1 MLEPNKAWKD
11 ALQLRSYELD
21 QAISQSQVLY
31 FASTMA
37 DFDDGDDVESHS
49 VSEEDAEETDEA
61 SGGVSVL
68 CIDHQGCALLQLRG
82 NCCPPMPGEA
92 NLGCCDKVDTIPVQ
106 GADVAGKEPN
116 SPGSAL
122 CSDNKACEALGLNG
136 VCCPAPGGAHLS
148 CCNE

>member
-37 DFDDGDDVESHS
+37 DFDDGDNVESHS

-122 CSDNKACEALGLNG
+122 CSDNKA
-136 VCCPAPGGAHLS
+136 
-148 CCNE
+148 